1 MKVWE
6 ILVCPKCKGKL
17 SKANGI
23 VKGKEGYI
31 VCESCGKRYPLVN
44 SVIDFGNLESELSN
58 KKWSRQEFE
67 KAYRELGDWD
77 SIYDWDQKSGVPKD
91 ASKYKYARVKGEI
104 LDMLKPQRGDCILD
118 LGCGNGCFI
127 VEMFDKFSPEVGQLN
142 YIGLDASE
150 HNIMNF
156 LKKVK
161 RKKMNDVDMFMGRA
175 EMLPLK
181 SNSINWITCSEVLE
195 HIEDKESALKE
206 VYRILTPG
214 GAFLFSTPSK
224 QAIKN
229 WNVILFPFILGRRL
243 LQFYLRRSRQIEA
256 FDQPISKNKYATIL
270 KEAGFKDIKL
280 NTGQLLSNEIA
291 KYIPK
296 VLLNTYISLT
306 NIVEKNIPIMRKL
319 FGLHII
325 GYARK

>member
-91 ASKYKYARVKGEI
+91 ASRYKYARVKGEI

-127 VEMFDKFSPEVGQLN
+127 VEMFDKFSSEVGQLN

-150 HNIMNF
+150 HNLMNF

-161 RKKMNDVDMFMGRA
+161 RKKMDDVDMFMGRA
-175 EMLPLK
+175 EMLPFK

-195 HIEDKESALKE
+195 HIEDKEAALKE
-206 VYRILTPG
+206 VYRILAPG
-214 GAFLFSTPSK
+214 GTFLFSTPSK

-229 WNVILFPFILGRRL
+229 WEVILFPFRL
-243 LQFYLRRSRQIEA
+243 VCLRRSRQLAA
-256 FDQPISKNKYATIL
+256 FDQPISKNKYTTIL
-270 KEAGFKDIKL
+270 NEIGFKNIKL
-280 NTGQLLSNEIA
+280 NTGQLLNDQIA
-291 KYIPK
+291 KYIPRF
-296 VLLNTYISLT
+296 LLNTYISLT
-306 NIVEKNIPIMRKL
+306 DIIERNSSIMRKI